1 MEIPRQVSP
10 SKESAVKNGVGG
22 ESTNNYKILRKTYK
36 EMQNFLE
43 IGEGGDLVNG
53 QKKKRK
59 KKTARKDQKCYV
71 ILRNY
76 GTVEEKWGNY
86 KNQNLFCKYLTSY
99 KRSKIYK
106 EGIAMNNSKEILINM
121 ICGGSS

>member
-36 EMQNFLE
+36 EKQNFLE

-53 QKKKRK
+53 QKKKKEKDCK
-59 KKTARKDQKCYV
+59 KRPKMLC
-71 ILRNY
+71 N
-76 GTVEEKWGNY
+76 
-86 KNQNLFCKYLTSY
+86 F
-99 KRSKIYK
+99 K
-106 EGIAMNNSKEILINM
+106 ELWNS
-121 ICGGSS
+121 